1 MLIFVT
7 MYRNRSAIITLG
19 EKLQEHSQNRG
30 TALSMTQVAKSKR
43 SRASFTGLVV
53 ELQWLIP
60 KFEQFK
66 TSQWHA
72 GVWLLL
78 LRLLQTSLMALI
90 PSQLEQAAIMCIITL
105 ASIGLQ
111 VSVRDGHSAKL
122 MWNPART

>member
-7 MYRNRSAIITLG
+7 MYRNRSAILTLG
-19 EKLQEHSQNRG
+19 EKFNEHNKIRG
-30 TALSMTQVAKSKR
+30 TTFNMTQVAKSTR
-43 SRASFTGLVV
+43 SRASFTGLVL

-90 PSQLEQAAIMCIITL
+90 PSQLVQAAIMCIITL
-105 ASIGLQ
+105 VSICLQ
-111 VSVRDGHSAKL
+111 ASVRDDDGVKL
-122 MWNPART
+122 W